1 METTSVASSTY
12 ASGMGATGST
22 TSSSAS
28 SAEEAYDLFLSLL
41 VTQLESQ
48 NPLDPVDTD
57 EMTSQ
62 LISYSQ
68 VEQQI
73 QTNDY
78 LESLVLSTNEQ
89 SAETALSFVGKD
101 VTYSASTQG
110 YTGEDAT
117 WSMTVPVNA
126 ESMTFEVFDEN
137 GLKVHET
144 TASPE
149 AGSAHDF
156 IWDGATSAGGQA
168 DPGSYTLVATAAL
181 QGGGTTAVGVQST
194 SRANEVTWA
203 SGDPQLMLANG
214 DTIGLDKIVSAADP
228 NA

>member
-12 ASGMGATGST
+12 TGGTSATG
-22 TSSSAS
+22 SSSAS
-28 SAEEAYDLFLSLL
+28 TADEAYDLFLSLL

-78 LESLVLSTNEQ
+78 LESLVLATNEQ
-89 SAETALSFVGKD
+89 SAETALDFIGKD
-101 VTYSASTQG
+101 VTYSAASQSYAG
-110 YTGEDAT
+110 GDLT
-117 WSMTVPVNA
+117 WSMAVPEDA
-126 ESMTFEVFDEN
+126 ASMTFEVFDEN

-149 AGSAHDF
+149 AGSTHDF
-156 IWDGATSAGGQA
+156 VWDGATTADGQA
-168 DPGSYTLVATAAL
+168 DPGTYTLVATATL
-181 QGGGTTAVGVQST
+181 QSGATAAVGLQST

-203 SGDPQLMLANG
+203 SGDPELVLANG
-214 DTIGLDKIVSAADP
+214 DTIGLDKIVSAAAP